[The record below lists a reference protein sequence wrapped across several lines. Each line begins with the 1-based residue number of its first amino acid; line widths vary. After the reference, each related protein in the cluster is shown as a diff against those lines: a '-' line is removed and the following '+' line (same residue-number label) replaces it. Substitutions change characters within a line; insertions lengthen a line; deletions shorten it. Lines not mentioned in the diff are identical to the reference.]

1 MCMRILYSQPEHRSR
16 CLSRMKDALD
26 LAFEFEEVFLF
37 EGNLLHLQLNGLL
50 YDCLQILVH
59 FFCLSRVKCLIDV
72 TAIVEYLKTVFWLA
86 L

>member
-1 MCMRILYSQPEHRSR
+1 MCMRVLYPQSQHRCR

-26 LAFEFEEVFLF
+26 LAFKLEEVFLF
-37 EGNLLHLQLNGLL
+37 EGNLFDLQLNGLL

-59 FFCLSRVKCLIDV
+59 FFRFPWVKRLINV
-72 TAIVEYLKTVFWLA
+72 TAIVEYLKSEFWLA